1 MDSAVLLA
9 LREFYERSEIPAAIV
24 SDGVKFENSRYAE
37 LFDGKAVS
45 KDAFAERVLK
55 KGCGYE
61 LIGDMIV
68 SVNVISYDGVSVIE
82 IFDKSPVE
90 AAMRSPGVNRYLV
103 CFFSRLRSCV
113 HNISMISEKLLE
125 KLADC
130 AEKYDGIEQNFSSI
144 NSSLRD
150 IISFILDPEQMIFLM
165 DDNCTESVV
174 SVSDTMTELARQFA
188 EYRTDISVK
197 TDICKNAAAKLGKS
211 SFCVLVSDI
220 TQRLCSGEYIPNEV
234 GFSVKEDESGVK
246 VRISADTSDKQL
258 SELAAAGEKSF
269 SEGFFFDYISNLFC
283 KRFNASLEK
292 TGENAYELSF
302 PKLADGEF
310 VLSAAQKFDEGKQL
324 FSPMEVRFAD
334 RRVYIPACS

>member
-9 LREFYERSEIPAAIV
+9 LREFYERSEIPTAIV
-24 SDGVKFENSRYAE
+24 CDGVRFENSRYAE
-37 LFDGKAVS
+37 LFDGKGVS
-45 KDAFAERVLK
+45 KDAFSERVLK

-82 IFDKSPVE
+82 VFDKSPAE

-113 HNISMISEKLLE
+113 HSISMISEKLLE

-130 AEKYDGIEQNFSSI
+130 AEKYDGIEQTFSSI

-165 DDNCTESVV
+165 DDNCAESVV
-174 SVSDTMTELARQFA
+174 SISDTMTELARQFG
-188 EYRTDISVK
+188 EYQTDISVK
-197 TDICKNAAAKLGKS
+197 TDICKGAAAKLNKG

-234 GFSVKEDESGVK
+234 KFFVKEDESGVK
-246 VRISADTSDKQL
+246 VRISADTSDKHL
-258 SELAAAGEKSF
+258 SELAEAGEKSF
-269 SEGFFFDYISNLFC
+269 SEGFFFDYISGLFC
-283 KRFNASLEK
+283 KRFGASLEK
-292 TGENAYELSF
+292 TGENAYELVL

-334 RRVYIPACS
+334 RRIYIPACS

>member
-9 LREFYERSEIPAAIV
+9 LREFYERSEIPTAIV
-24 SDGVKFENSRYAE
+24 SDGVRFENSRYAG
-37 LFDGKAVS
+37 LFDGKGVS
-45 KDAFAERVLK
+45 RDAFAEKVMK

-82 IFDKSPVE
+82 VFDKSPVE

-113 HNISMISEKLLE
+113 HSISMISEKLEE

-130 AEKYDGIEQNFSSI
+130 AEKYDGIGQTFSSI

-165 DDNCTESVV
+165 DDSCTESVV
-174 SVSDTMTELARQFA
+174 SVSDTVTELARQFA
-188 EYRTDISVK
+188 EYRRDITVK
-197 TDICKNAAAKLGKS
+197 TDICKGAAAKLNKG

-220 TQRLCSGEYIPNEV
+220 TQRLCGGEYIPNVV
-234 GFSVKEDESGVK
+234 GFSVKEDGDGVK
-246 VRISADTSDKQL
+246 VRISADTSEKRL

-269 SEGFFFDYISNLFC
+269 SEGFFFEYISDLFC
-283 KRFNASLEK
+283 KRFGASLEK
-292 TGENAYELSF
+292 TGESDYELVL

-334 RRVYIPACS
+334 RRFYIPACS

>member
-9 LREFYERSEIPAAIV
+9 LREFYERSEIPTAIV
-24 SDGVKFENSRYAE
+24 SDGVRFENSRYAG
-37 LFDGKAVS
+37 LFDGKGVS
-45 KDAFAERVLK
+45 KDAFAEKVMK

-82 IFDKSPVE
+82 VFDKSPVE

-113 HNISMISEKLLE
+113 HSISMISEKLEE

-130 AEKYDGIEQNFSSI
+130 AEKYDGIGQTFSSI

-165 DDNCTESVV
+165 DDSCTESVV
-174 SVSDTMTELARQFA
+174 SVSDTVTELARQFA
-188 EYRTDISVK
+188 EYRKDITVK
-197 TDICKNAAAKLGKS
+197 TDICKGAAAKLNKG

-220 TQRLCSGEYIPNEV
+220 TQRLCSGEYIPNVV
-234 GFSVKEDESGVK
+234 GFSVKEDGDGVK
-246 VRISADTSDKQL
+246 VRIFADTSEKRL

-269 SEGFFFDYISNLFC
+269 SEGFFFEYISDLFC
-283 KRFNASLEK
+283 KRFGASLEK
-292 TGENAYELSF
+292 TGESAYELVL

-334 RRVYIPACS
+334 RRFYIPACS

>member
-9 LREFYERSEIPAAIV
+9 LREFYERSEIPTAII
-24 SDGVKFENSRYAE
+24 SDGVRFENSRYAE
-37 LFDGKAVS
+37 LFDGKGVS
-45 KDAFAERVLK
+45 KDAFAEKVMK

-82 IFDKSPVE
+82 VFDKSPVE

-113 HNISMISEKLLE
+113 HSISMISEKLLE

-130 AEKYDGIEQNFSSI
+130 AEKYDGIEQTFSSI

-174 SVSDTMTELARQFA
+174 SISDTMTELARQFG

-197 TDICKNAAAKLGKS
+197 TDICKGAAARLNKG

-220 TQRLCSGEYIPNEV
+220 TQRLCSGEYIPNKVE
-234 GFSVKEDESGVK
+234 FSVKEDESGVK
-246 VRISADTSDKQL
+246 VRISADTSEKHL
-258 SELAAAGEKSF
+258 SELAEAGEKSF
-269 SEGFFFDYISNLFC
+269 SEGFFFDYISDLFC
-283 KRFNASLEK
+283 KRFGASLEK
-292 TGENAYELSF
+292 AGENAYELVL

>member
-9 LREFYERSEIPAAIV
+9 LREFYERSEIPTAIV
-24 SDGVKFENSRYAE
+24 SDSVRFENSCYAG
-37 LFDGKAVS
+37 LFDGKGVS
-45 KDAFAERVLK
+45 RDAFAEKVMK

-82 IFDKSPVE
+82 VFDKSPVE

-113 HNISMISEKLLE
+113 HSISMISEKLEE

-130 AEKYDGIEQNFSSI
+130 AEKYDGIGQTFSSI

-165 DDNCTESVV
+165 DDSCTESVV
-174 SVSDTMTELARQFA
+174 SVSDTVTELARQFA
-188 EYRTDISVK
+188 EYRKDITVK
-197 TDICKNAAAKLGKS
+197 TDICKGAAAKLNKG

-220 TQRLCSGEYIPNEV
+220 TQQLFSGEYIPNVVE
-234 GFSVKEDESGVK
+234 FSVKEDGDGVK
-246 VRISADTSDKQL
+246 VRISADTSEKRL

-269 SEGFFFDYISNLFC
+269 SEGFFFEYISDLFC
-283 KRFNASLEK
+283 KRFGASLEK
-292 TGENAYELSF
+292 TGEGAYELVL

-334 RRVYIPACS
+334 RRFYIPACS

>member
-9 LREFYERSEIPAAIV
+9 LREFYERSEIPTAIV
-24 SDGVKFENSRYAE
+24 SDGVKFENSRFVG

-45 KDAFAERVLK
+45 KDAFAEKVMK

-82 IFDKSPVE
+82 VFDKSPVE

-113 HNISMISEKLLE
+113 HNISMISEKLEE

-130 AEKYDGIEQNFSSI
+130 AEKYDGIEQTFSSI

-165 DDNCTESVV
+165 DDSCTESVV
-174 SVSDTMTELARQFA
+174 SVSDTVKELAQQFA

-197 TDICKNAAAKLGKS
+197 TDICENAAAKLNKG
-211 SFCVLVSDI
+211 SFCVLASDI
-220 TQRLCSGEYIPNEV
+220 TELLCSGEYIPNEV
-234 GFSVKEDESGVK
+234 EFSVKEDESSVK
-246 VRISADTSDKQL
+246 VRISADTSEKRL
-258 SELAAAGEKSF
+258 SELAEAGERSF
-269 SEGFFFDYISNLFC
+269 SEGFFFEYISELFC

-292 TGENAYELSF
+292 TGENAYELVL

>member
-9 LREFYERSEIPAAIV
+9 LREFYERSEIPTAIV

-37 LFDGKAVS
+37 LFDGKGVS
-45 KDAFAERVLK
+45 KDAFAEKVMK

-68 SVNVISYDGVSVIE
+68 SVNVITYDGVSVIE

-113 HNISMISEKLLE
+113 YSISMISEKLLE

-130 AEKYDGIEQNFSSI
+130 AEKYDGIEQTFSSI

-174 SVSDTMTELARQFA
+174 SISDTMTELARQFG

-197 TDICKNAAAKLGKS
+197 TDICKGAAAKLNKG

-234 GFSVKEDESGVK
+234 EFSVKEDESGVK
-246 VRISADTSDKQL
+246 VRISADTSKKHL
-258 SELAAAGEKSF
+258 SELAEAGEKSF
-269 SEGFFFDYISNLFC
+269 SEGFFFDYISDLFC
-283 KRFNASLEK
+283 KRFGASLEK
-292 TGENAYELSF
+292 TGENTYELVL

>member
-9 LREFYERSEIPAAIV
+9 LREFYERSEIPTAIV
-24 SDGVKFENSRYAE
+24 SDGVRFENSRYAG
-37 LFDGKAVS
+37 LFDGKGVS
-45 KDAFAERVLK
+45 KDAFAEKVMK

-68 SVNVISYDGVSVIE
+68 SVNVISYDSVSVIE
-82 IFDKSPVE
+82 VFDKSPVE

-113 HNISMISEKLLE
+113 HSISMISEKLEE

-130 AEKYDGIEQNFSSI
+130 DEKYDSIGQTFSSI

-165 DDNCTESVV
+165 DDSCTESVV
-174 SVSDTMTELARQFA
+174 SVSDTVTELARQFA
-188 EYRTDISVK
+188 EYRKDITVK
-197 TDICKNAAAKLGKS
+197 TDICKGAAAKLNKG

-220 TQRLCSGEYIPNEV
+220 TQRLCGGEYIPNVV
-234 GFSVKEDESGVK
+234 GFSVKEDGDGVK
-246 VRISADTSDKQL
+246 VRISADTSEKRL

-269 SEGFFFDYISNLFC
+269 SEGFFFDYISELFC
-283 KRFNASLEK
+283 KRFGASLEK
-292 TGENAYELSF
+292 TGESAYELVL
-302 PKLADGEF
+302 PKLEDGEF

-334 RRVYIPACS
+334 RRFYISACS

>member
-9 LREFYERSEIPAAIV
+9 LREFYERSEIPTAIV
-24 SDGVKFENSRYAE
+24 SDGVRFENSRYAG
-37 LFDGKAVS
+37 LFDGKGVS
-45 KDAFAERVLK
+45 KDAFAEKVMK

-82 IFDKSPVE
+82 VFDKSPVE

-113 HNISMISEKLLE
+113 HSISMISEKLEE

-130 AEKYDGIEQNFSSI
+130 AEKYDGIGQTFSSI

-165 DDNCTESVV
+165 DDSCTESVV
-174 SVSDTMTELARQFA
+174 SVSDTVTELARQFA
-188 EYRTDISVK
+188 EYRRDITVK
-197 TDICKNAAAKLGKS
+197 TDICKGAAAKLNKG

-220 TQRLCSGEYIPNEV
+220 TQRLCGGEYIPNVV
-234 GFSVKEDESGVK
+234 GFSVKEDGDGVK
-246 VRISADTSDKQL
+246 VRISADTSEKRL

-269 SEGFFFDYISNLFC
+269 SEGFFFEYISDLFC
-283 KRFNASLEK
+283 KRFGASLEK
-292 TGENAYELSF
+292 TGESDYELVL

-334 RRVYIPACS
+334 RRFYIPACS

>member
-9 LREFYERSEIPAAIV
+9 LREFYERSEIPTAIV
-24 SDGVKFENSRYAE
+24 SDGVRFENSRYAG
-37 LFDGKAVS
+37 LFDGKGVS
-45 KDAFAERVLK
+45 RDAFAEKVMK

-82 IFDKSPVE
+82 VFDKSPVE

-113 HNISMISEKLLE
+113 HSISMISEKLEE

-130 AEKYDGIEQNFSSI
+130 AEKYDGIGQTFSSI

-165 DDNCTESVV
+165 DDSCTESVV
-174 SVSDTMTELARQFA
+174 SVSDTVTELARQFA
-188 EYRTDISVK
+188 EYRKDITVK
-197 TDICKNAAAKLGKS
+197 TDICKGAAAKLNKG

-220 TQRLCSGEYIPNEV
+220 TQRLCGGEYIPNVVE
-234 GFSVKEDESGVK
+234 FSVKEDGDGVK
-246 VRISADTSDKQL
+246 VRISADTSEKRL

-269 SEGFFFDYISNLFC
+269 SEGFFFEYISDLFC
-283 KRFNASLEK
+283 KRFGASLEK
-292 TGENAYELSF
+292 TGEGDYELVLQ
-302 PKLADGEF
+302 KLADGEF

-334 RRVYIPACS
+334 REFYIPACS